1 MEMIIGITSLFVGQL
16 TGGDDGR
23 FPWTKLAV
31 LHLLAIT
38 RIDEWISMSD
48 IKRRDVEQHEGI
60 TIGRQIDLPKSLRKS
75 SYEVELRA
83 KISRGYFSSK
93 G

>member
-1 MEMIIGITSLFVGQL
+1 
-16 TGGDDGR
+16 
-23 FPWTKLAV
+23 
-31 LHLLAIT
+31 
-38 RIDEWISMSD
+38 MSD